1 MFNKIIVAIDL
12 AQPELADR
20 ALRQAADLAKA
31 SGGEVRL
38 VYVRPFMVDAALAYL
53 PDDFFETE
61 EKESVAALK
70 AMVAPAGL
78 SPERTSVTS
87 PTGGV
92 YDLVLAAAEQFKA
105 DLVVIGSR
113 RPAMST
119 YLLGSNASRIVRHAT
134 SSVLV
139 VR

>member
-1 MFNKIIVAIDL
+1 MFSKIIVAVDL

-31 SGGEVRL
+31 STGEVRI

-53 PDDFFETE
+53 PDDFFEKE

-70 AMVAPAGL
+70 ELVAPAGL
-78 SPERTSVTS
+78 PPERTSVTS

-92 YDLVLAAAEQFKA
+92 YDLVLAAAEQFGA
-105 DLVVIGSR
+105 DLVVLGSR

-134 SSVLV
+134 CSVLV